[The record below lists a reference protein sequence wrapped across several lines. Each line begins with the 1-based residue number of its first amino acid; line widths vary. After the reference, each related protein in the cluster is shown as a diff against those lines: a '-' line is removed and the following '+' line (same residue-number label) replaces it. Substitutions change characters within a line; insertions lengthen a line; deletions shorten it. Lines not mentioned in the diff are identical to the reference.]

1 MVLESL
7 VAPLAA
13 FLGPSAPLP
22 APVPQFHGVGVVR
35 TTLYAGLHSLTSDFA
50 PADDQVVFGID
61 IDVREPAG
69 KMGFEAG
76 YFRSFADESTSVGA
90 GSVDVESLVHEFW
103 GGARWTFEP
112 WFGRARP
119 YVGTG
124 LSALYASYDTDG
136 FGGSTHG
143 SSWALGL
150 YGHAGLE
157 WTFAGRWAVG
167 LDLRTLLSTEAE
179 LQANVRLNYTQAA
192 FTLSWGW

>member
-1 MVLESL
+1 MVFESL

-22 APVPQFHGVGVVR
+22 APAPQFHGEGIVR
-35 TTLYAGLHSLTSDFA
+35 TTIYAGSRWLNSDFA
-50 PADDQVVFGID
+50 PAEDQLVFGID

-69 KMGFEAG
+69 KTGFEAG
-76 YFRSFADESTSVGA
+76 YFRSFADGNTSVGA

-103 GGARWTFEP
+103 GGARWSFDP

-124 LSALYASYDTDG
+124 MSLLYATYDVDG

-143 SSWALGL
+143 SGWALGL

-157 WTFAGRWAVG
+157 WAFSSGWAVG
-167 LDLRTLLSTEAE
+167 VDLRTLVSTGTD
-179 LQANVRLNYTQAA
+179 LQASVELDYTQAA
-192 FTLSWGW
+192 LTLSWGW